1 MYFEMIQS
9 ISVIIILAILIHGYL
24 YLHKS
29 HNNYI
34 SLFTGKLISL
44 EIRILFIELQL
55 GNVDYSYIN
64 DFIKNSPLT
73 KEGIDA
79 HIKVLDQIA
88 EHYQIPKTEI

>member
-1 MYFEMIQS
+1 MYFDMLQS
-9 ISVIIILAILIHGYL
+9 ISVIIILAILIHGYVYL
-24 YLHKS
+24 YKS
-29 HNNYI
+29 HTNYI

-55 GNVDYSYIN
+55 GHIDYSYIN

-73 KEGIDA
+73 KEVIDA

-88 EHYQIPKTEI
+88 DHYQIQKN

>member
-1 MYFEMIQS
+1 MYFDMFQS
-9 ISVIIILAILIHGYL
+9 ISVIIILALLIDGCL

-34 SLFTGKLISL
+34 SLFTGKLILL

-55 GNVDYSYIN
+55 GNIDYSYVN
-64 DFIKNSPLT
+64 DFIKNSPMT

-79 HIKVLDQIA
+79 HIKVLEQIA
-88 EHYQIPKTEI
+88 EHYQIQKN

>member
-1 MYFEMIQS
+1 MYFDMLQS
-9 ISVIIILAILIHGYL
+9 ISVIIILAILIHGYVYL
-24 YLHKS
+24 YKS
-29 HNNYI
+29 HTNYI
-34 SLFTGKLISL
+34 SLFTGKQISL

-79 HIKVLDQIA
+79 HIKVLEQIA
-88 EHYQIPKTEI
+88 EHYKIQKN

>member
-1 MYFEMIQS
+1 MYFDILQS
-9 ISVIIILAILIHGYL
+9 ISVIIILAILIHGYVYL
-24 YLHKS
+24 YKS
-29 HNNYI
+29 HNKYI

-55 GNVDYSYIN
+55 GNIDYSYIN

-79 HIKVLDQIA
+79 HLKVLEQIA
-88 EHYQIPKTEI
+88 EHYQIQKN